1 LARRATNN
9 PRQLRSK
16 SCGCKLCL
24 EHFPPDQHGERK
36 PRRDCLGS
44 WQARY
49 RDADGQQRAK
59 NFEKKGQ
66 ADAFLDRMREAVR
79 SGTYL
84 DPKRGEI
91 TLNAWWKEWWPGH
104 EPERPTTRNRKLS
117 SWNCH
122 IQPKWGKRKLNSIR
136 HTEVQAWMR
145 TEVKGHATQVKVR
158 ELFRA
163 LMRDAVVDERIPKN
177 PLDAVT
183 ITAAA
188 PTKHP
193 DELRPPTEEQYA
205 AIREAIPIWYRPLVD
220 FAHETGM
227 RWGEIVGLRAC
238 YLDLEERTVEVRH
251 ILVDDRGTIVRQRM
265 PKTVAGYR
273 TAPLTSIA
281 VEAAGL
287 MLERLPASDA
297 RTDIEDGLCPEE
309 LVFRGPMAGEVRTL
323 KGQKV
328 TLDGV
333 LRGNNFRRRIWIPA
347 IKEVGLAR
355 LIKDPET
362 GREEYWPRFHDYR
375 HALASRLHARGV
387 SEKDVQL
394 MLGQERG
401 GRVTW
406 LYTHGSEGAA
416 DRVREALEGGGE
428 GRHLRAVS

>member
-1 LARRATNN
+1 VPRRATNN

-16 SCGCKLCL
+16 SCGCPKCF
-24 EHFPPDQHGERK
+24 EAYPAFEGDERK
-36 PRRDCLGS
+36 RRRDCVGS

-49 RDADGQQRAK
+49 RDATGAQKAK
-59 NFEKKGQ
+59 NFPKKKE
-66 ADAFLDRMREAVR
+66 ADAFLDRMRDAVR

-91 TLNAWWKEWWPGH
+91 TLAAWWAEWWPGH

-117 SWNCH
+117 SWTVH
-122 IQPKWGKRKLNSIR
+122 IEPKWGRRKLSSIR
-136 HTEVQAWMR
+136 HAEVQAWMR

-163 LMRDAVVDERIPKN
+163 LMRDAVVDERIAKN
-177 PLDAVT
+177 PLDNVT
-183 ITAAA
+183 ITAA
-188 PTKHP
+188 PRTRHP

-205 AIREAIPIWYRPLVD
+205 QIREAVPAWYRPLVD

-238 YLDLEERTVEVRH
+238 YLDLEEQTAEVRH
-251 ILVDDRGTIVRQRM
+251 ILVDDSGTILRQAM

-273 TAPLTSIA
+273 TVPLTA
-281 VEAAGL
+281 VAAEAARL
-287 MLERLPASDA
+287 MLERLPASA
-297 RTDIEDGLCPEE
+297 AVTDVEDGLCPEE
-309 LVFRGPMAGEVRTL
+309 LVFRGPLAGEVRSL
-323 KGQKV
+323 KGEKV
-328 TLDGV
+328 ALDGV

-362 GREEYWPRFHDYR
+362 GRKEYWPRIHDYR
-375 HALASRLHARGV
+375 HALASRLHAQGV

-416 DRVREALEGGGE
+416 DRLRAALEGGG

>member
-1 LARRATNN
+1 MPRRATNN

-24 EHFPPDQHGERK
+24 EAYPPGEHGERK
-36 PRRDCLGS
+36 ARRDCIGS

-49 RDADGQQRAK
+49 RDTDGRQKAK
-59 NFEKKGQ
+59 NFPKAKD
-66 ADAFLDRMREAVR
+66 ANAFLDKVRESVR

-84 DPKRGEI
+84 DPKRGEM
-91 TLNAWWKEWWPGH
+91 TVAAWWDEWWPGH
-104 EPERPTTRNRKLS
+104 EPVRPTTRNRKLGL
-117 SWNCH
+117 WTCH
-122 IQPKWGKRKLNSIR
+122 LEPKWGGRKLASIR
-136 HTEVQAWMR
+136 TTEVQAWMR
-145 TEVKGHATQVKVR
+145 TEVKGHATQIKVR

-163 LMRDAVVDERIPKN
+163 LMRDAVVDERIARN
-177 PLDAVT
+177 PVDGVSVT
-183 ITAAA
+183 ATATA
-188 PTKHP
+188 KHP

-205 AIREAIPIWYRPLVD
+205 AIREAIPNWYKPLVD

-227 RWGEIVGLRAC
+227 RWGELIGLRAC
-238 YLDLEERTVEVRH
+238 YLDLEEQTAEVRH
-251 ILVDDRGTIVRQRM
+251 ILVDDRGTIVRQQM

-273 TAPLTSIA
+273 TVPLTTLA
-281 VEAAGL
+281 VEAAQL
-287 MLERLPASDA
+287 MLERLPASGA
-297 RTDIEDGLCPEE
+297 MTAVKDGLCPEE
-309 LVFRGPMAGEVRTL
+309 LVFRGPMAGEARLL
-323 KGQKV
+323 KGEKV

-362 GREEYWPRFHDYR
+362 GREEYWPRMHDYR

-416 DRVREALEGGGE
+416 DRVRAALEGGGE
-428 GRHLRAVS
+428 ARHLRAVS

>member
-1 LARRATNN
+1 MGRRALNN

-16 SCGCKLCL
+16 SCGCVLCI
-24 EHFPPDQHGERK
+24 EKYPPEEYGERNR
-36 PRRDCLGS
+36 RRDCLGS

-49 RDADGQQRAK
+49 RDANGAQKAR
-59 NFEKKGQ
+59 NFERKKD
-66 ADAFLDRMREAVR
+66 ADAFLDKVREAVR

-91 TLNAWWKEWWPGH
+91 TLATWWAEWWPGH

-117 SWNCH
+117 LWTAH
-122 IQPKWGKRKLNSIR
+122 IEPKWGRRKLSSIR
-136 HTEVQAWMR
+136 AAEVQAWMR

-163 LMRDAVVDERIPKN
+163 MMRAAVVDERIAKN
-177 PLDAVT
+177 PLDTVT
-183 ITAAA
+183 VTAKA
-188 PTKHP
+188 PARHP
-193 DELRPPTEEQYA
+193 DELRPPTEAQYA
-205 AIREAIPIWYRPLVD
+205 EIREAIPDWYRPVID

-238 YLDLEERTVEVRH
+238 YLDLEDATADVRH
-251 ILVDDRGTIVRQRM
+251 IIVDDRGKVVRQRM

-273 TAPLTSIA
+273 TVPLTASA
-281 VEAAGL
+281 VEAARL
-287 MLERLPASDA
+287 MLERLPASRA
-297 RTDIEDGLCPEE
+297 VTDVDDGLCPEE
-309 LVFRGPMAGEVRTL
+309 LVFRGPQAGEVRPL
-323 KGQKV
+323 RGERV
-328 TLDGV
+328 ERAGV

-355 LIKDPET
+355 LIKSPET

-375 HALASRLHARGV
+375 HALASRLHAAGV

-416 DRVREALEGGGE
+416 DRLREALEGGGPA
-428 GRHLRAVS
+428 RHLRSVS

>member
-1 LARRATNN
+1 MGRRASNN
-9 PRQLRSK
+9 PRQLRQK
-16 SCGCKLCL
+16 SCGCQECMTK
-24 EHFPPDQHGERK
+24 FPPDEHGERNR
-36 PRRDCLGS
+36 RRDCIGS

-49 RDADGQQRAK
+49 RDANGQQKAK
-59 NFEKKGQ
+59 NFPKKKE
-66 ADAFLDRMREAVR
+66 ADAFLDKMRESVR
-79 SGTYL
+79 AGTYL

-91 TLNAWWKEWWPGH
+91 TVAAWWAEWWPGH
-104 EPERPTTRNRKLS
+104 EPERLTTRNRKLV
-117 SWNCH
+117 SWTRH
-122 IQPKWGKRKLNSIR
+122 IEPKWGRRKLNSIR

-163 LMRDAVVDERIPKN
+163 MMRDAVVDERIAKN
-177 PLDAVT
+177 PLDNVS

-188 PTKHP
+188 PARHP
-193 DELRPPTEEQYA
+193 DELRPPTEAQYA
-205 AIREAIPIWYRPLVD
+205 EIREAIPSWYQPVVD

-227 RWGEIVGLRAC
+227 RWGEIIGLRAC
-238 YLDLEERTVEVRH
+238 YLDLDAATAEVRH
-251 ILVDDRGTIVRQRM
+251 IIVDDRGTPVRQRM

-273 TAPLTSIA
+273 TVPLTA
-281 VEAAGL
+281 VAVDAARL
-287 MLERLPASDA
+287 VLERLPASTA
-297 RTDIEDGLCPEE
+297 VTDVDDGLCPEE
-309 LVFRGPMAGEVRTL
+309 LVFRGPQAGEVRPL
-323 KGQKV
+323 RGEKV
-328 TLDGV
+328 ERLGV

-355 LIKDPET
+355 LIKSPET

-375 HALASRLHARGV
+375 HALASRLHAAGV

-416 DRVREALEGGGE
+416 DRLRMALEGGGQP
-428 GRHLRAVS
+428 RHLRAV

>member
-1 LARRATNN
+1 MGRRASNN
-9 PRQLRSK
+9 PRQLRQK
-16 SCGCKLCL
+16 SCGCQECMTKY
-24 EHFPPDQHGERK
+24 PPDEHGERNR
-36 PRRDCLGS
+36 RRDCIGS

-49 RDADGQQRAK
+49 RDANGQQKAK
-59 NFEKKGQ
+59 NFPKKKE
-66 ADAFLDRMREAVR
+66 ADAFLDKIRESVR
-79 SGTYL
+79 AGTYL

-91 TLNAWWKEWWPGH
+91 TVAAWWAEWWPGH
-104 EPERPTTRNRKLS
+104 EPERPTTRNRKLV
-117 SWNCH
+117 SWTRH
-122 IQPKWGKRKLNSIR
+122 IEPKWGRRKLNSIR

-163 LMRDAVVDERIPKN
+163 MMRDAVVDERIAKN
-177 PLDAVT
+177 PLDNVS

-188 PTKHP
+188 PARHP
-193 DELRPPTEEQYA
+193 DELRPPTEAQYA
-205 AIREAIPIWYRPLVD
+205 EIREAIPSWYQPVVD

-238 YLDLEERTVEVRH
+238 YLDLDAATAEVRH
-251 ILVDDRGTIVRQRM
+251 IIVDDRGTPVRQRM

-273 TAPLTSIA
+273 TVPLTVLA
-281 VEAAGL
+281 VDAARL
-287 MLERLPASDA
+287 VLERLPASDA
-297 RTDIEDGLCPEE
+297 VTDVEDGLCPEE
-309 LVFRGPMAGEVRTL
+309 LVFRGPQAGEVRPL
-323 KGQKV
+323 RGEKV
-328 TLDGV
+328 ERLGV

-355 LIKDPET
+355 LIKSPET

-375 HALASRLHARGV
+375 HALASRLHAAGV

-406 LYTHGSEGAA
+406 LYTHGSEGSA
-416 DRVREALEGGGE
+416 DRLRMALEGGGQP
-428 GRHLRAVS
+428 RHLRAV

>member
-1 LARRATNN
+1 MGRRASNN
-9 PRQLRSK
+9 PRQLRAK
-16 SCGCKLCL
+16 SCGCPKCL
-24 EHFPPDQHGERK
+24 EHFPTAEYGERR
-36 PRRDCLGS
+36 PRRDCIGS

-49 RDADGQQRAK
+49 RDADGRQKAK
-59 NFEKKGQ
+59 NFEKKKE
-66 ADAFLDRMREAVR
+66 ADAFLDKVREAVR

-84 DPKRGEI
+84 NPKRGEI
-91 TLNAWWKEWWPGH
+91 TLAQWWEEWWPGH
-104 EPERPTTRNRKLS
+104 MPARPTTRNRKLS
-117 SWNCH
+117 AWTAH
-122 IQPKWGKRKLNSIR
+122 IEPKWGQRKLSSIR
-136 HTEVQAWMR
+136 ASEVQAWMR
-145 TEVKGHATQVKVR
+145 TQVKGHATQVKVR

-163 LMRDAVVDERIPKN
+163 LMRAAVVDERIAKN
-177 PLDAVT
+177 PLDTVS

-188 PTKHP
+188 PARHP
-193 DELRPPTEEQYA
+193 DELKPPTEAQYA
-205 AIREAIPIWYRPLVD
+205 EIREAIPAWYQPVVD

-238 YLDLEERTVEVRH
+238 YLDLDAATAEVRH
-251 ILVDDRGTIVRQRM
+251 IIVDDRGTVVRQRM

-273 TAPLTSIA
+273 TVPLTAAA
-281 VEAAGL
+281 VDAARV

-297 RTDIEDGLCPEE
+297 VTDVEDGLCPGE
-309 LVFRGPMAGEVRTL
+309 LVFRGPQAGEVRPL
-323 KGQKV
+323 RGEQV
-328 TLDGV
+328 ERAGV

-355 LIKDPET
+355 LIKSPET

-375 HALASRLHARGV
+375 HALASRLHAAGV

-416 DRVREALEGGGE
+416 DRLRQALEGGGE
-428 GRHLRAVS
+428 ARHLRAVS

>member
-1 LARRATNN
+1 MPRRATNN

-16 SCGCKLCL
+16 SCGCPKCL
-24 EHFPPDQHGERK
+24 EHFPPAEHGERK
-36 PRRDCLGS
+36 PRRDCVGS

-49 RDADGQQRAK
+49 RDADGQQKARNFGKAK
-59 NFEKKGQ
+59 DAN
-66 ADAFLDRMREAVR
+66 AFLDRVRESVR

-84 DPKRGEI
+84 DPKRGEV
-91 TLNAWWKEWWPGH
+91 TLAAWWAEWWPGH
-104 EPERPTTRNRKLS
+104 MPTRPTTRNRKLS
-117 SWNCH
+117 LWSCH
-122 IQPKWGKRKLNSIR
+122 IEPKWGKRKLNTIR
-136 HTEVQAWMR
+136 TAEVQAWMR
-145 TEVKGHATQVKVR
+145 TEVKGHATQIKVR

-163 LMRDAVVDERIPKN
+163 LMRAAMVDERIAKN

-183 ITAAA
+183 ITATA
-188 PTKHP
+188 PAKHP
-193 DELRPPTEEQYA
+193 EELRPPTEEQYA
-205 AIREAIPIWYRPLVD
+205 LIREAIPTWYQPLID

-227 RWGEIVGLRAC
+227 RWGEIIGLRAC
-238 YLDLEERTVEVRH
+238 YLDLEEATAEVRH

-273 TAPLTSIA
+273 SVPLTTIA
-281 VEAAGL
+281 VDAARL
-287 MLERLPASDA
+287 MLERLPASTA
-297 RTDIEDGLCPEE
+297 VTAAEDGLCAEE
-309 LVFRGPMAGEVRTL
+309 LVFRGPMAGEARLLQGERIV
-323 KGQKV
+323 
-328 TLDGV
+328 LDGV
-333 LRGNNFRRRIWIPA
+333 IRGNNFRRRIWIPA

-362 GREEYWPRFHDYR
+362 GREEYWPRLHDYR

-416 DRVREALEGGGE
+416 DRVREALEGGGA

>member
-1 LARRATNN
+1 MPRRAANN

-16 SCGCKLCL
+16 SCGCTLCL
-24 EHFPPDQHGERK
+24 AHYPPADYGDRK

-49 RDADGQQRAK
+49 RDADGKQKAR
-59 NFEKKGQ
+59 NFPKSRD
-66 ADAFLDRMREAVR
+66 AHAFLDRVRESVR

-84 DPKRGEI
+84 DPKRGEA
-91 TLNAWWKEWWPGH
+91 TLAAWWQEWWPGH
-104 EPERPTTRNRKLS
+104 MPARPTTRNRKLS
-117 SWNCH
+117 LWTAH
-122 IQPKWGKRKLNSIR
+122 IEPKWGRRKLSSIR
-136 HTEVQAWMR
+136 TAEVQAWMR

-163 LMRDAVVDERIPKN
+163 LMRAAMVDERIARN
-177 PLDAVT
+177 PIDSVT

-188 PTKHP
+188 RAKHP
-193 DELRPPTEEQYA
+193 EELRPPTEEQYA
-205 AIREAIPIWYRPLVD
+205 LIRAAIPTWYQPLVD

-238 YLDLEERTVEVRH
+238 YLDLEAATAEVRH

-265 PKTVAGYR
+265 PKTIAGYR
-273 TAPLTSIA
+273 TVPLTTLA
-281 VEAAGL
+281 VDAARL

-297 RTDIEDGLCPEE
+297 VTSLEDGLCPEE
-309 LVFRGPMAGEVRTL
+309 LVFRGPLAGEARLVQGKKT
-323 KGQKV
+323 V
-328 TLDGV
+328 LDGV
-333 LRGNNFRRRIWIPA
+333 IRGNNFRRRIWLPA

-362 GREEYWPRFHDYR
+362 GREEYWPRLHDYR
-375 HALASRLHARGV
+375 HALASRLHAQGV

-406 LYTHGSEGAA
+406 LYTHSTEGAA
-416 DRVREALEGGGE
+416 DRVRAALEGRGDN
-428 GRHLRAVS
+428 RHLRVVS